1 MNRVAGAAIIA
12 CALGQPSCNQADGD
26 YPGCGISKMTHA
38 ATKPIEGKKFISK
51 YFKVQAPGDEC
62 DNDVCDCSSDGA
74 PNIEQG
80 RVFTT
85 RAINPLPGP
94 FPGNGFGL
102 HLVSVPGHKTTGGMT
117 VEAVEAEF
125 TEKLGD
131 MSKFDSFMDYN
142 VVLATKSLQA
152 LKSAFDKDGVKY
164 LTGTWSDSTGAAY
177 SSIVVQVS
185 GSQLILEL
193 VQKTS
198 LVLAEGETA
207 VQMEQRV
214 PDSTL
219 QDQDSNL
226 SGEDDDSETFSK
238 DHIVGL
244 VVNRAASAKAMSEL
258 EDFYVTGMG
267 TKKTHDSTENGAT
280 KKCFLWK
287 GATMHICFT
296 SRADSETSTSF
307 KVGDFED
314 MVNGVHKTI
323 LEDHPWCPMNRWFD
337 NHYAID
343 SQSVNSNKILKY
355 INSKK
360 PYHSCASHGILNRAL
375 SAVFDPTGVGIQM
388 DTGTGLP
395 DDCKNGQLAASN
407 STGGTFNPACTTDT
421 SKCGSLD
428 LDSVLV

>member
-1 MNRVAGAAIIA
+1 MNRLAGAAVFA
-12 CALGQPSCNQADGD
+12 CALGQPSCNHADGD

-38 ATKPIEGKKFISK
+38 SSQPRAGKKFIEK

-85 RAINPLPGP
+85 RKINPLPGP
-94 FPGNGFGL
+94 MPGNGFGL
-102 HLVSVPGHKTTGGMT
+102 HLVSVPGHKTTGGL
-117 VEAVEAEF
+117 AVEEVESHF
-125 TEKLGD
+125 NEKLGD

-142 VVLATKSLQA
+142 VVLATTALQSY
-152 LKSAFDKDGVKY
+152 KSAFDSDGVKY
-164 LTGTWSDSTGAAY
+164 LVGSWSNSAGQKY
-177 SSIVVQVS
+177 SSILVQVP

-193 VQKTS
+193 VQKNS
-198 LVLAEGETA
+198 LALAEGETS
-207 VQMEQRV
+207 VEMEQRV
-214 PDSTL
+214 PDSVL
-219 QDQDSNL
+219 EDQDSNL
-226 SGEDDDSETFSK
+226 SGDASDSSF
-238 DHIVGL
+238 DQHVVGL
-244 VVNRAASAKAMSEL
+244 AINRAASSKAMSEL

-267 TKKTHDSTENGAT
+267 TTKTHDATENGAT

-287 GATMHICFT
+287 GATMNICFT
-296 SRADSETSTSF
+296 NRDDSETSTSF

-314 MVNGVHKTI
+314 MVNSVHEKI
-323 LEDHPWCPMNRWFD
+323 NGDHPWCPMNRWFD

-343 SQSVNSNKILKY
+343 SQSVNNNKVLKY

-360 PYHSCASHGILNRAL
+360 PYHTCASHGLLNRGV

-388 DTGTGLP
+388 DTGIGLS
-395 DDCKNGQLAASN
+395 DDCKNSLALSNNASDQ
-407 STGGTFNPACTTDT
+407 GTFNPACTMDT
-421 SKCGSLD
+421 SQCGSLD